1 MLPKSHRLIGIIR
14 IEAPVLDIAGGDDDD
29 STIGGLLAG
38 FAQRSLLADAAC
50 LSRFS
55 TMLPSRNTS
64 YPVTTGPVVA
74 ANLKQLTSDLE
85 AEFFALSEVSA

>member
-14 IEAPVLDIAGGDDDD
+14 IESPVLEVAGAEDDD

-38 FAQRSLLADAAC
+38 FAQSSLLANAAC

-55 TMLPSRNTS
+55 RTISSRNLPYRS
-64 YPVTTGPVVA
+64 NIGAHVS
-74 ANLKQLTSDLE
+74 ANLEQLASDLE
-85 AEFFALSEVSA
+85 AEFAILSEVSA

>member
-14 IEAPVLDIAGGDDDD
+14 IQAPVMEIADTEDDD

-38 FAQRSLLADAAC
+38 FAQRSLLSDAAC

-55 TMLPSRNTS
+55 TTRPTRPTS
-64 YPVTTGPVVA
+64 YAATTGSVVP
-74 ANLKQLTSDLE
+74 ANLKQLMCELE
-85 AEFFALSEVSA
+85 TEFSALGEVSA